1 MQISNPQWYQNGT
14 GVNARDLRELNNMCF
29 GFRFMGSG
37 KGAVYDI
44 GSSTPV
50 SPKGNADN
58 MLNFKFM
65 WRGIQDN

>member
-29 GFRFMGSG
+29 GFRFKNPRGYNNT
-37 KGAVYDI
+37 KPN
-44 GSSTPV
+44 TPN
-50 SPKGNADN
+50 K
-58 MLNFKFM
+58 MLKFRFI